1 MRPAES
7 KAKLNIWIEDETED
21 EDETNNA
28 KVKSDMKTNAKTKS
42 DSKIHRLTAEQ
53 RAKLDVWLFTEELTY
68 KKVAELCR
76 REFGVEVSQ
85 AGVCRYFQEH
95 GGRQL
100 APRARSSTGAAAWRL
115 GTATD
120 TGYRELIA
128 RTERLALTAA
138 KAGAQR
144 GSFNRLIELT
154 RLQIA
159 ARREANMAQR
169 VALAR
174 EKLEFDA
181 ATACLLHQKEIQAIA
196 ADEEM
201 DEADRIRAI
210 REELFGK
217 DLPE

>member
-1 MRPAES
+1 
-7 KAKLNIWIEDETED
+7 
-21 EDETNNA
+21 
-28 KVKSDMKTNAKTKS
+28 MKTNARARS

-53 RAKLDVWLFTEELTY
+53 RAKLDVWLFTDGLPY
-68 KKVAELCR
+68 KKVVELCR
-76 REFGVEVSQ
+76 TEFGLEVSR
-85 AGVCRYFQEH
+85 AGVCRYFREH
-95 GGRQL
+95 GSRQL
-100 APRARSSTGAAAWRL
+100 TPRTRSGTGAAAWRL
-115 GTATD
+115 GTGTD
-120 TGYRELIA
+120 TGYRELIE
-128 RTERLALTAA
+128 RTEKLALSAA
-138 KAGAQR
+138 KAGAQK

-181 ATACLLHQKEIQAIA
+181 ATACLLHQKEIQAIV